1 MDIKKKEINKIEPS
15 FFNNTTMANSTFIN
29 NSYNIDDSKNLTQ
42 NIIIP
47 QKMDLSPEVK
57 EQIEK
62 MVDSQFEEA
71 YKALNDEYDMK
82 IEELINE
89 QEEISNK
96 NEMIKSKY
104 EALEEYLKNYCK
116 RANIDYESLLKNG
129 QENNFS

>member
-29 NSYNIDDSKNLTQ
+29 NTYNIDDSKNLTQ

-47 QKMDLSPEVK
+47 QKMELSPEIK

-116 RANIDYESLLKNG
+116 RANIDYEGLLKKG

>member
-116 RANIDYESLLKNG
+116 RANIDYESLLKKG

>member
-47 QKMDLSPEVK
+47 QKMELSPEIK

-116 RANIDYESLLKNG
+116 RVNIDYEALLKKG

>member
-47 QKMDLSPEVK
+47 QKMELSPEIK

-116 RANIDYESLLKNG
+116 RANIDYEALLKKG